1 MRRPVHVLRAQP
13 RDNGIPERS
22 PTRRPASVTAVLL
35 AILLGGC
42 ATTGATQATG
52 DTVTTPAAA
61 PDPETARL
69 IAHGTQLAQTGH
81 CDRAM
86 SEALAPA
93 LALFE
98 RAHRADPSPP
108 RASRVVNSGSVSSLG
123 TDAAGASSPPT
134 LGPEWSDTMY
144 LQAFCLVDAGR
155 STEAVAL
162 LERALTLI
170 PDDVVYAC
178 ELGHVRQEE
187 GRFEEAMTI
196 FRGALENA
204 RTLERSGALSRALLF
219 GQPLG
224 WWTRRALRGVGF
236 SLIELGRLPEADAV
250 YRQVLVIDPTDE
262 RAIQELQLIA
272 TRRGAI

>member
-1 MRRPVHVLRAQP
+1 
-13 RDNGIPERS
+13 
-22 PTRRPASVTAVLL
+22 
-35 AILLGGC
+35 
-42 ATTGATQATG
+42 
-52 DTVTTPAAA
+52 
-61 PDPETARL
+61 
-69 IAHGTQLAQTGH
+69 
-81 CDRAM
+81 
-86 SEALAPA
+86 
-93 LALFE
+93 
-98 RAHRADPSPP
+98 
-108 RASRVVNSGSVSSLG
+108 
-123 TDAAGASSPPT
+123 
-134 LGPEWSDTMY
+134 MY